1 MTFELAAGDIDKAEP
16 STDVGPVS
24 RFIPTL
30 RRKSELL
37 APTVSQLSLNRVWY
51 VRTSRLRANVV
62 QVNSGVLTRRL
73 DGAIVALQ
81 SRRFS
86 HREGQMDWVAEDSDA
101 HGAIDRVY
109 STHYYDR
116 VSGVKLEI
124 VSIPSFVLELLPPE
138 ASKSQ
143 NATSRSVEQ
152 FIEVSSELLGAN
164 AQFFQIVEDPRR
176 GYAQAPPV
184 ASTYIESPQRP
195 EKRRY
200 VFWLEEMGFRVE
212 SLSERVAFDLMLGR
226 QEHQAFR
233 TQLQAPTIPIESSP
247 PVMQAAVEIVQQAF
261 FGVFNSGT
269 GGLIVTAVGTAV
281 GFFAKKA
288 GRAMADEAAAIAR
301 RGARSL
307 TSAGRIQ
314 NDNELLILQKENLE
328 LRRKN
333 IELRAKMDRDA
344 TNVEQPADKEAPRA
358 KRTRA
363 VQRGQTTEPESG
375 SET

>member
-1 MTFELAAGDIDKAEP
+1 
-16 STDVGPVS
+16 
-24 RFIPTL
+24 
-30 RRKSELL
+30 
-37 APTVSQLSLNRVWY
+37 
-51 VRTSRLRANVV
+51 
-62 QVNSGVLTRRL
+62 
-73 DGAIVALQ
+73 
-81 SRRFS
+81 
-86 HREGQMDWVAEDSDA
+86 MDWVAEDSDG

-138 ASKSQ
+138 ASKTK

-152 FIEVSSELLGAN
+152 FLEVSSELLGAN
-164 AQFFQIVEDPRR
+164 AQVFQIVEDPRR
-176 GYAQAPPV
+176 GYSAGLSA
-184 ASTYIESPQRP
+184 ASAYDEPPQRP
-195 EKRRY
+195 NRHRY
-200 VFWLEEMGFRVE
+200 LSWLEEMGCRVE

-233 TQLQAPTIPIESSP
+233 TQLQARTIPVESSP
-247 PVMQAAVEIVQQAF
+247 PIMQAAVEIVQQAF

-269 GGLIVTAVGTAV
+269 GGLIVTAAGTAV
-281 GFFAKKA
+281 GLFANKA

-333 IELRAKMDRDA
+333 IELRTKMDREA
-344 TNVEQPADKEAPRA
+344 AKAEQPVDDEAPRA
-358 KRTRA
+358 RRTRA
-363 VQRGQTTEPESG
+363 GQREQTNEPESG
-375 SET
+375 SQT